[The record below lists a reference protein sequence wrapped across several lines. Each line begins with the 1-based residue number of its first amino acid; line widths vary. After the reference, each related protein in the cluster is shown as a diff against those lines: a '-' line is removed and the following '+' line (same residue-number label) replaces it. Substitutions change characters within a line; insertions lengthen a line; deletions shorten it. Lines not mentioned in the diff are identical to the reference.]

1 MAEPLA
7 STLLSIH
14 HYARILGINPA
25 HFAGGAGGAVFP
37 VVNNACEDVCPRYS
51 WQASD
56 RVSHEELAL
65 EIHNAERDIAAVLG
79 YYPAPMW
86 IEEEVQPYPRPHR
99 RDTYNIG
106 MSNVR
111 GQLKSLKLR
120 WGKFIQGG
128 MRAVSQ
134 AEFTLP
140 TPAVGTGLT
149 YTDTNLDGFIDTAT
163 IITGTTLTNAYNIKV
178 YFAGLNGARA
188 WEVRPIRSKTVAL
201 GVLTIEIDPWLLI
214 DPDALAALPTTER
227 FTAINLDSVP
237 PAYPADYVDEVDLYY
252 EYNDST
258 QPGAILYWEQEP
270 NLLCSACGG
279 LGCAACSFSS
289 QDGCIHVRDTERG
302 FVAVTPG
309 YYDSDV
315 GAWLREAPSVCRD
328 PDQIKLYYYGGEQSD
343 EWLSGVSIEPL
354 SHYMAQ
360 AIAWMATARL
370 ERPFCAC
377 SNVTSLGNHLKEDL
391 SLSTDQGRF
400 ISDIIL
406 SNPFGTRRGEV
417 QAWQRVSMLVDSAV
431 TGVAV

>member
-1 MAEPLA
+1 MAEPLTN
-7 STLLSIH
+7 TLLGIH
-14 HYARILGINPA
+14 RYAKILGINPA
-25 HFAGGAGGAVFP
+25 HFAGGAGGTVFP
-37 VVNNACEDVCPRYS
+37 VMNNACEDVWPRYS

-79 YYPAPMW
+79 YFPAPTW
-86 IEEEVQPYPRPHR
+86 IEEEVQPYPRYHR
-99 RDTYNIG
+99 RDAYNVG

-128 MRAVSQ
+128 VRAVSQ
-134 AEFTLP
+134 TEFTIP
-140 TPAVGTGLT
+140 TPTVGAGLT
-149 YTDTNLDGFIDTAT
+149 YLDTNTDGFIDTAR
-163 IITGTTLTNAYNIKV
+163 IITATTLTNVYDIKV
-178 YFAGLNGARA
+178 YFAGLNGAQA
-188 WEVRPIRSKTVAL
+188 WEIRPIRSKVIAL
-201 GVLTIEIDPWLLI
+201 GTLTIEIDPWLMI
-214 DPDALAALPTTER
+214 DPDALAALPTTAG
-227 FTAINLDSVP
+227 FAAINLDAVL
-237 PAYPADYVDEVDLYY
+237 PAIGDYVDEVDLFY
-252 EYNDST
+252 EHNDST
-258 QPGAILYWEQEP
+258 EPGAILYWEQEP
-270 NLLCSACGG
+270 SLQCSACAGV
-279 LGCAACSFSS
+279 GCAACSFSS

-309 YYDSDV
+309 TYDEDI
-315 GAWLREAPSVCRD
+315 GAWRRIGPSVCRD

-343 EWLSGVSIEPL
+343 EWLSGISIDPL

-360 AIAWMATARL
+360 AIAWMVTARL

-400 ISDIIL
+400 ISNITL

-417 QAWQRVSMLVDSAV
+417 QAWMRVSMLIDSAV